1 MRIRRAKEKD
11 MKRVMK
17 LLNEV
22 LEIHAKIRPDVFVSG
37 STKYSEEELREI
49 FADDEKPVFVAVD
62 DADEVLGYAFCVIHK
77 LPEKPYI
84 HPITMLYIDDLCVDE
99 KARGQH
105 IGQQLY
111 EHVVSYA
118 RELGC
123 HSVMLNVWEG
133 NDSAKAF
140 YRNVGMK
147 VKETHM
153 EVIL

>member
-1 MRIRRAKEKD
+1 
-11 MKRVMK
+11 
-17 LLNEV
+17 V

-62 DADEVLGYAFCVIHK
+62 DADEVLGYAFCMIHK

-99 KARGQH
+99 NARGQH

>member
-62 DADEVLGYAFCVIHK
+62 DADEVLGYAFCVVRQ
-77 LPEKPYI
+77 LPE
-84 HPITMLYIDDLCVDE
+84 
-99 KARGQH
+99 
-105 IGQQLY
+105 
-111 EHVVSYA
+111 
-118 RELGC
+118 
-123 HSVMLNVWEG
+123 
-133 NDSAKAF
+133 
-140 YRNVGMK
+140 
-147 VKETHM
+147 
-153 EVIL
+153 